1 MNTQTVMFDTGSHC
15 IECLRSTHFGSGLF
29 VNRIPADDGQL
40 SGWLCPECQSIGC
53 AECGQP
59 SIDYGFSAKHDG
71 FVCDECAEKEVALYR
86 SRIAY
91 AIDTGQSVDPDD
103 IDALRAMGGD
113 L

>member
-1 MNTQTVMFDTGSHC
+1 MSTQTVMFDTGSHC

-40 SGWLCPECQSIGC
+40 IGWLCPECQSIGC
-53 AECGQP
+53 DACGEET
-59 SIDYGFSAKHDG
+59 IDYTLSAARG
-71 FVCDECAEKEVALYR
+71 SFVCDECAEKERALYR

-91 AIDTGQSVDPDD
+91 AIDTGQSVDQDD
-103 IDALRAMGGD
+103 IDALAAMGGD